1 MKKILLLFVAF
12 VLGYSVCAQKQKVR
26 TDSLTLQ
33 NILNEVTLIK
43 KKMTPDS
50 LPVMQMINDSLP
62 KVVSIGIV
70 GESRML
76 NTADFGDHIS
86 VKLTD
91 LGKFISLQNSF
102 RKKGVADSLAEI
114 ILYINGNPMRDI
126 GVWSINSN
134 EKSLIFHL
142 DRHSLYLTKFYPYF
156 PYLWSKIHVYVS
168 VGFRNGVYIG
178 TQGMGNKF
186 YLQYINNWSWLL
198 TLLLIAAIVASFL
211 LLAIQTNLIRIGDKH
226 SPYSLGLTQL
236 AFWTLIIS
244 ASFLYIWVIT
254 GELTSITGS
263 TLVLLSI
270 SMATTAGS
278 RLVDIRRDPKSP
290 KEIPPSDGFIK
301 DVLSDSLGY
310 SVHRCQMF
318 LWTIILSIIFISD
331 VIVKQKMPQLDT
343 TLLGLM
349 GISSGA
355 YVGLK
360 MIENN
365 PGDDEDSAKEKKNK
379 HNKA

>member
-1 MKKILLLFVAF
+1 MKKLILLFM
-12 VLGYSVCAQKQKVR
+12 VCFMGFTIYAQKQKVR
-26 TDSLTLQ
+26 TDSITLQ
-33 NILNEVTLIK
+33 KILTEVTLIK
-43 KKMTPDS
+43 KKMSVDSVPVRQMISDS
-50 LPVMQMINDSLP
+50 LV
-62 KVVSIGIV
+62 KVVSIGVV
-70 GESRML
+70 GKSRPL
-76 NTADFGDHIS
+76 NIAYFGDHIS
-86 VKLTD
+86 LKLND
-91 LGKFISLQNSF
+91 LDKFISLQNSF
-102 RKKGVADSLAEI
+102 RKKGANDSLSEI

-126 GVWSINSN
+126 GVWSVNSY
-134 EKSLIFHL
+134 EKTLIFHL
-142 DRHSLYLTKFYPYF
+142 DRHSSYLTKLYPYF
-156 PYLWSKIHVYVS
+156 PFLWSNIHVYVS

-178 TQGMGNKF
+178 TEGMANKF
-186 YLQYINNWSWLL
+186 YLQYINNWAWLL
-198 TLLLIAAIVASFL
+198 TLLLIVAIIVSFL
-211 LLAIQTNLIRIGDKH
+211 LLAIDTNLIRIGDKH
-226 SPYSLGLTQL
+226 SPHSLGLTQL

-254 GELTSITGS
+254 GELTPITGS

-290 KEIPPSDGFIK
+290 KEIPPSNGFIK

-318 LWTIILSIIFISD
+318 LWTIILGIIFISD

-365 PGDDEDSAKEKKNK
+365 PGDEENAAKEKKNK
-379 HNKA
+379 HHNT